1 MNENVIEDY
10 FSSNPKL
17 SLPPPPPPPVTE
29 PVNTVQST
37 IINTTIEIDDTADEI
52 PMTNKEKRRKE
63 KVIETVSINKDDEE
77 VPDEK
82 PEQIIFK

>member
-1 MNENVIEDY
+1 MNENVIEEY
-10 FSSNPKL
+10 FSSNPKP
-17 SLPPPPPPPVTE
+17 SLPPPPPPVTE

-37 IINTTIEIDDTADEI
+37 IINTTIEIDDTTDEI

-82 PEQIIFK
+82 PEQIILK